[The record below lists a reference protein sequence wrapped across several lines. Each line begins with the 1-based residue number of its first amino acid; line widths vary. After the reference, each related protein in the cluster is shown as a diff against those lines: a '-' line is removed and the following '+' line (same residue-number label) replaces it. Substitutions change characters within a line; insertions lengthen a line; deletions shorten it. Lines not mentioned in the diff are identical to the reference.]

1 MLLLVFFY
9 VLLKEA
15 LQLSLIKSQTGK
27 QKHKMGNVPVSILGL
42 GSLGLMFNKQPKM
55 PRHGVQMKGFLA
67 SCPSSTAWRALNP
80 CWKHSA

>member
-1 MLLLVFFY
+1 MIQVS
-9 VLLKEA
+9 VKLKMKINYCKNTYDLA
-15 LQLSLIKSQTGK
+15 GK

-42 GSLGLMFNKQPKM
+42 ESLGLMFNKQPEM